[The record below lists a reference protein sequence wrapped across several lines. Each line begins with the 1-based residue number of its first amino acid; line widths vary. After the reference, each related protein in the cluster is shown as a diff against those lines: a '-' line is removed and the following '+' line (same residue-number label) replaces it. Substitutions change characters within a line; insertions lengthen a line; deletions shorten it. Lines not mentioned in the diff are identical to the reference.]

1 MTIPFPSPINVPN
14 IYNDGRAARARKA
27 LSQGNPDIRQ
37 QVDANRGAMK
47 KLELLIPGL
56 RGYRSKEDIRVSDS
70 LLRNQVAD
78 RLDNVK
84 DNLQQLRKQVAAN
97 NDLTNLTS
105 VGALIAQVQTLSGEV
120 RHAAQGYAGWVAPIQ
135 INEDKLNKLYDYDYS
150 FVSSVFQLADATAPG
165 KLTYD
170 STAPN
175 SIQTA
180 LNGFV
185 GSVADIRQKWSQ
197 RMEAIE
203 GIALGQ

>member
-1 MTIPFPSPINVPN
+1 M
-14 IYNDGRAARARKA
+14 
-27 LSQGNPDIRQ
+27 SQGNPDIRQ

-56 RGYRSKEDIRVSDS
+56 RGYRSKEDIRVSDE

-78 RLDNVK
+78 KLDHVK
-84 DNLQQLRKQVAAN
+84 DNLQQIRKQMAAG

-105 VGALIAQVQTLSGEV
+105 VGSLISQVQALSGEV

-135 INEDKLNKLYDYDYS
+135 VNEDKLNKLYDYDYS
-150 FVSSVFQLADATAPG
+150 FVSSVFQLDQATAPG
-165 KLTYD
+165 SLTYD
-170 STAPN
+170 NTAPN

-180 LNGFV
+180 LGGFAE
-185 GSVADIRQKWSQ
+185 SVSDIRQKWSQ
-197 RMEAIE
+197 RVEAIE

>member
-1 MTIPFPSPINVPN
+1 MAIVPN
-14 IYNDGRAARARKA
+14 IYNDGRAPEPCRA

-56 RGYRSKEDIRVSDS
+56 RGYRTKEDIRVSDE

-78 RLDNVK
+78 RLDKVRN
-84 DNLQQLRKQVAAN
+84 NLQELRKQLAAA

-105 VGALIAQVQTLSGEV
+105 LGSLMAQVQTLSGEV

-135 INEDKLNKLYDYDYS
+135 VNEDKLNKLYDYDYS
-150 FVSSVFQLADATAPG
+150 FVSAVFQLDSATAQG
-165 KLTYD
+165 TLNYD
-170 STAPN
+170 SAAPN
-175 SIQTA
+175 AIQSTIGG
-180 LNGFV
+180 LGRT
-185 GSVADIRQKWSQ
+185 VADIKQKWSL
-197 RMEAIE
+197 RVEAME

>member
-1 MTIPFPSPINVPN
+1 MCR
-14 IYNDGRAARARKA
+14 GRTHRKA

-37 QVDANRGAMK
+37 QVDENRGIAK

-56 RGYRSKEDIRVSDS
+56 RGYRNKEDIRVSDE

-78 RLDNVK
+78 KLDHVK
-84 DNLQQLRKQVAAN
+84 DNLQQLRKQVAAS
-97 NDLTNLTS
+97 NDFTNLTS
-105 VGALIAQVQTLSGEV
+105 VGSLMAQVQTLSGEV
-120 RHAAQGYAGWVAPIQ
+120 RHAAQGYAGWVAPIR
-135 INEDKLNKLYDYDYS
+135 IDENKLNKLYDYDYS
-150 FVSSVFQLADATAPG
+150 FVSAVFQLDDATSPG

-175 SIQTA
+175 AIQAA
-180 LNGFV
+180 LGGF
-185 GSVADIRQKWSQ
+185 GRSVADIRQKWSQ

>member
-1 MTIPFPSPINVPN
+1 M
-14 IYNDGRAARARKA
+14 
-27 LSQGNPDIRQ
+27 SQGNPDIRQ
-37 QVDANRGAMK
+37 QVEDSRGIAK

-78 RLDNVK
+78 KLDHVK
-84 DNLQQLRKQVAAN
+84 DNLQQVRKQVAMS

-105 VGALIAQVQTLSGEV
+105 VGSLMAQVQTLSGEI

-135 INEDKLNKLYDYDYS
+135 INEDKLNKLYEYDYS
-150 FVSSVFQLADATAPG
+150 FVSAVFALDDTTAPG

-175 SIQTA
+175 TIQSS
-180 LNGFV
+180 LSGFV
-185 GSVADIRQKWSQ
+185 RSVADIRQKWSQ